1 METQE
6 IKKEQ
11 ELNKTADKQ
20 TETQAQ
26 EGTHFEHVKETLEL
40 LYKTFPKA
48 FVKDGD
54 SVKKGD
60 VLISTVRPERNT
72 IALVNHELDE
82 PMIASNG
89 FCVLRPENVNPYYL
103 YAYCKS
109 DLFKNSLSGLATS
122 SMYPTVSDKD
132 ILNMPIIYPDIS
144 TQKNIEEKVEA
155 SFRKIQEAQQDI
167 NQAIELIK

>member
-54 SVKKGD
+54 A
-60 VLISTVRPERNT
+60 RP
-72 IALVNHELDE
+72 L
-82 PMIASNG
+82 
-89 FCVLRPENVNPYYL
+89 
-103 YAYCKS
+103 
-109 DLFKNSLSGLATS
+109 
-122 SMYPTVSDKD
+122 
-132 ILNMPIIYPDIS
+132 
-144 TQKNIEEKVEA
+144 
-155 SFRKIQEAQQDI
+155 KIGI
-167 NQAIELIK
+167 F